1 MKPVLS
7 VEHLGIIL
15 GACPV
20 LQDISFTAGAGECI
34 GIIGANGAGKSTL
47 LRCLRGFLPEVSGHV
62 HIFGRDVRKMPDKE
76 LAQQVAYMQQDVQ
89 LGFGFTGLEV
99 VLAGR
104 YPYLK
109 WWQHERRQDV
119 EIARRYMEFTGVADL
134 ADRPVQA
141 VSGGQRQRIL
151 LAKVLAQETP
161 LIFLD
166 EPTASLD
173 LVYQEEIF
181 RYCQTMSEQGKTIV
195 MIAHDIKQAAKFCSR
210 LLLLAGGR
218 LIADGRPEQVIT
230 EKNLKIA
237 YGLQAAVYINQITG
251 ILDLHTYAAAT
262 ATHTDCRV
270 HVIGGG
276 GAAATV
282 LRLLYE
288 NGYSLTCGV
297 LAEGDNDAQVAG
309 AFHIDGVFTPAF
321 SGIDQQAGAKN
332 RLYIEKADIVLLTNI
347 CFGQLNL
354 DNLLAAG
361 LGRRI
366 IILEDSPVTER
377 DYTGG
382 QAAGIYKKLTASPN
396 ALVMTT
402 EALMQRIMNGNL
414 QEI

>member
-7 VEHLGIIL
+7 VEHLGMIL

-20 LQDISFTAGAGECI
+20 LQDVSFTAGAGECI

-47 LRCLRGFLPEVSGHV
+47 LRCMRGFLPLTGGQVQLFGKAVSTLS
-62 HIFGRDVRKMPDKE
+62 DKE
-76 LAQQVAYMQQDVQ
+76 MARLVAYMQQDIQ

-109 WWQHERRQDV
+109 WWQHERQQDV
-119 EIARRYMEFTGVADL
+119 DIARRYMEFTGVAEL
-134 ADRPVQA
+134 ADRPVQN

-181 RYCQTMSEQGKTIV
+181 RHCQSVSGQGKTILMV
-195 MIAHDIKQAAKFCSR
+195 AHDIKQAAKFCSR

-218 LIADGRPEQVIT
+218 LIADGSPAAVIT
-230 EKNLKIA
+230 EKNLRIA
-237 YGLQAAVYINQITG
+237 YGMHAAVYVNQITG
-251 ILDLHTYAAAT
+251 NLDLHTYAAAT
-262 ATHTDCRV
+262 DTRAACRI

-288 NGYSLTCGV
+288 HGYTLTCGV
-297 LAEGDNDAQVAG
+297 LAEGDNDAQVAA
-309 AFHIDGVFTPAF
+309 AFHIDGIFAPPF
-321 SGIDQQAGAKN
+321 SGIDRQLGAKN
-332 RLYIEKADIVLLTNI
+332 RLYIEKADIVLLANI

-354 DNLLAAG
+354 DNLQAAG
-361 LGRRI
+361 SARRLI
-366 IILEDSPVTER
+366 LLEDSPVAER
-377 DYTGG
+377 DFTGG
-382 QAAGIYKKLTASPN
+382 QAADIYMKLAGGPH
-396 ALVMTT
+396 AQVMTT
-402 EALMQRIMNGNL
+402 EVLMDRVVNGTL
-414 QEI
+414 QEL